1 MPDWKSLRV
10 GDQIRLLCVPK
21 ADLEQRV
28 CEVRDGAE
36 MAGWT
41 ADTLERIIASDPV
54 VFIERIDEYG
64 CPWFKRELPSADG
77 DVEYHSLT
85 ITDDES
91 WEYVSPA

>member
-54 VFIERIDEYG
+54 VFIERIDEY
-64 CPWFKRELPSADG
+64 WM
-77 DVEYHSLT
+77 SLVRT
-85 ITDDES
+85 RVA
-91 WEYVSPA
+91 VSRWRR